1 MKKTINHPATQAS
14 SRPRLLTG
22 IPMKK
27 LCLLSMLAVA
37 IGCNTDKFTGI
48 PTASNFYFVRLT
60 PEAASIAVG
69 QTQQLTLTAFDA
81 GPCSGAPCSP
91 LTPGNP
97 VTVDGVQTFRSTDT
111 LRVKVSS
118 TGLVTG
124 IGVGTASVIA
134 TQANQ
139 AGSTNGTS
147 VTLADTTVFT
157 VTPTPVALGSL
168 QLAGR
173 ATGTPNTIGAG
184 SALPLVTTI
193 TSSSGAAVT
202 TVGRPQYY
210 STRPDVATV
219 NSSGVVSGLN
229 PGTTTILAT
238 ITVAGVTKTTAYDVV
253 VTLPVAG
260 TVQIC
265 GQACQTPVVPGTG
278 IAFTPATIT
287 VSATQAKV
295 QGLAGATV
303 VFTVPNNTFTATTTP
318 NNTACF
324 NVTFANPGAAG
335 AVAPSTDSGN
345 IGTGSGT
352 NAPLCSASSGV
363 AVSRSRL
370 FTTPGTYT
378 YTNTTNG
385 ATGTIIV
392 V

>member
-1 MKKTINHPATQAS
+1 MENTINHPATQAS
-14 SRPRLLTG
+14 SHRRLLTG

-27 LCLLSMLAVA
+27 LRLLCILAVA
-37 IGCNTDKFTGI
+37 TGCNTDKFTGI
-48 PTASNFYFVRLT
+48 PTASDFYFVRLN

-69 QTQQLTLTAFDA
+69 QTQQLSLTAFDA

-111 LRVKVSS
+111 LRVKVTS

-124 IGVGTASVIA
+124 IGAGTASVIA
-134 TQANQ
+134 TQANK

-157 VTPTPVALGSL
+157 VTATPVALGSL

-184 SALPLVTTI
+184 STLPLVTTI

-219 NSSGVVSGLN
+219 SSTGVVSGLN

-238 ITVAGVTKTTAYDVV
+238 ITVGGVTKTTAYDVV
-253 VTLPVAG
+253 VTLPVAA

-265 GQACQTPVVPGTG
+265 GQACQAPVPGTG

-303 VFTVPNNTFTATTTP
+303 TFTVANNTFSSTTTP

-324 NVTFANPGAAG
+324 NVTFATPGAAG

-352 NAPLCSASSGV
+352 NAPLCSG
-363 AVSRSRL
+363 SRARI

-385 ATGTIIV
+385 ATGTIV
-392 V
+392 VV